1 MSFKKRR
8 QTNGRSFCRSVVEAD
23 GEKTTQST
31 RSDKQGW
38 KRGVWSNSAVSFAA
52 DQTFIRRVCRWKKL
66 HGRIKAGKKAV
77 VSSRK
82 KCNYQR
88 LLAALLR
95 RPPEPLALVST
106 LGMNGVDVDIC
117 SHAVI
122 LFLFVIGIKNPHGPV
137 SHNFTQCL

>member
-1 MSFKKRR
+1 M
-8 QTNGRSFCRSVVEAD
+8 VEAD

-77 VSSRK
+77 VS
-82 KCNYQR
+82 
-88 LLAALLR
+88 
-95 RPPEPLALVST
+95 
-106 LGMNGVDVDIC
+106 C
-117 SHAVI
+117 SEEV
-122 LFLFVIGIKNPHGPV
+122 
-137 SHNFTQCL
+137 